1 MCFATMVRE
10 VREEYNI
17 SQEEIARKCGVSQ
30 AVWSMYEMKKR
41 PFPGD
46 IAHRTAKILNNPRLL
61 AEYVYENETEYFKV
75 PILNNVDDHLMTI
88 LNCIEEELEE
98 AITAVKRNKHLL
110 KNKIKDEQ
118 FTEEEWDKIIENEM
132 QIVDI
137 MPAIRLYHVRME
149 EIFSRYNLKELEKR
163 HIRKMMSKGFYKTK

>member
-10 VREEYNI
+10 VREEYSI
-17 SQEEIARKCGVSQ
+17 SQGEIARMCGVSQ

-46 IAHRTAKILNNPRLL
+46 IAHRAAKILNNPRLL

-75 PILNNVDDHLMTI
+75 PVLNNVDDHLMTI

-98 AITAVKRNKHLL
+98 AIDAVKRNKQLL
-110 KNKIKDEQ
+110 KNKSKDEQ
-118 FTEEEWDKIIENEM
+118 FTESEWNKIIENEM
-132 QIVDI
+132 QIVDV

-149 EIFSRYNLKELEKR
+149 EMFGRYNLKELEKR
-163 HIRKMMSKGFYKTK
+163 HINKMKSKGFYK

>member
-17 SQEEIARKCGVSQ
+17 SQGEIARMCGVSQ

-46 IAHRTAKILNNPRLL
+46 IAHRAAKILKNPRLL

-75 PILNNVDDHLMTI
+75 PVLNNVDDHLMTI

-98 AITAVKRNKHLL
+98 AIAAVKRNKQLL
-110 KNKIKDEQ
+110 KNKSKDEQ
-118 FTEEEWDKIIENEM
+118 FTESEWDKIIENEM
-132 QIVDI
+132 QIVDV

-149 EIFSRYNLKELEKR
+149 EMFSKYNLKDLEKR
-163 HIRKMMSKGFYKTK
+163 HIDKMKSKGFYKSK